1 MNRHEF
7 EEAIEKLYDSD
18 THVSA
23 DFQCGQTG
31 GFPVSL
37 CVNWEA
43 KKAWL
48 MLNESL
54 VMDRDDMELNYYRQ
68 LCADYGIRQC
78 CDTEQFNDLLR
89 GLGEEAIENGELFD
103 DDMEQS
109 L

>member
-1 MNRHEF
+1 MNRIEF
-7 EEAIEKLYDSD
+7 EKQTEKLYNSD
-18 THVSA
+18 THVSP
-23 DFQCGQTG
+23 DFQSDQTG

-37 CVNWEA
+37 CVNWDEG
-43 KKAWL
+43 KAWL

-54 VMDRDDMELNYYRQ
+54 VMDRDEMELNYYRQ

-78 CDTEQFNDLLR
+78 CDSEQFNNLLR
-89 GLGEEAIENGELFD
+89 DLGEEAIENGELFD